1 MEPFIPL
8 LKSDQ
13 SKLQMLKG
21 TVVQRIKRILQ
32 VLYKE
37 KSFRE

>member
-8 LKSDQ
+8 SKSDQ

-21 TVVQRIKRILQ
+21 TIVQRIRKNLKGF
-32 VLYKE
+32 V
-37 KSFRE
+37 

>member
-8 LKSDQ
+8 SKSDQ

-21 TVVQRIKRILQ
+21 TIVQRIKRILRG
-32 VLYKE
+32 LYEE